1 MTQGRLFLLPTEVT
15 SSAAAL
21 WVGWNRSGGA
31 ARGSCYNDVCFRAG
45 LWLRQPFGWLVHR

>member
-1 MTQGRLFLLPTEVT
+1 VTQGRLFLLPTEVT